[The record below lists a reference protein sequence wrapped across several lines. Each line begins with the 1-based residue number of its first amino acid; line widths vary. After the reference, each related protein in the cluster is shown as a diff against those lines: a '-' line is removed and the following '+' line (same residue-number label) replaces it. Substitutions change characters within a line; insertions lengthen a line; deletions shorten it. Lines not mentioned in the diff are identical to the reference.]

1 MKTFDVIKRPL
12 VTEKGTIAQ
21 QSSNQYFFEVDAR
34 ATKFDVRDAVE
45 KIFKVNV
52 EKVRTVSMPSKFKR
66 VGHNVGRTSAWKKA
80 IVTLREGD
88 RIEFLEGA

>member
-1 MKTFDVIKRPL
+1 MKTYTIIKRPL
-12 VTEKGTIAQ
+12 VTEKGSVAQ
-21 QSSNQYFFEVDAR
+21 QTSNQYYFEVDCR

-52 EKVRTVSMPSKFKR
+52 EKVRTVSMPQKFKR
-66 VGHNVGRTSAWKKA
+66 VGRNLGRTSAWKKA
-80 IVTLREGD
+80 IVTLKQGD